1 VFWDQFEQATGIF
14 DRFCGNAPFIPVD
27 GRTVTM
33 LLSLCFY
40 LYAFISQR
48 HKKPN
53 NKGGGHGDR
62 WDRRLLALWD
72 DVH

>member
-33 LLSLCFY
+33 LLSLNS
-40 LYAFISQR
+40 IKNQT
-48 HKKPN
+48 
-53 NKGGGHGDR
+53 KGGGHGDR